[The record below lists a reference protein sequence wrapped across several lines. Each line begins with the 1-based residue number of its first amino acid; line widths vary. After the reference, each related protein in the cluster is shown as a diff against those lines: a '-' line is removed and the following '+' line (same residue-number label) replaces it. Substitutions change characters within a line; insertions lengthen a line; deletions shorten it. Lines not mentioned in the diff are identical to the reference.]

1 MTSPSLQSLMSYATP
16 TICPSSPRHSP
27 ECVLDGEKN
36 SAFQWACIALFMLVT
51 FFVSDS
57 RAQTPTA
64 HAAVASNNASANAS
78 GEPAASSA
86 YPEVKFTTSM
96 GDIVM
101 ELYPDKA
108 PKTVANF
115 LQYVK
120 DHHYDGTVFHRVINN
135 FMVQG
140 GGYGANLKEK
150 KTRPPVVHEGQSA
163 LAKGGSKNVV
173 GTVAMARTS
182 EPNSATAQFFIN
194 VADNAFLDPT
204 PIPPGDPVP
213 SFTYQGKTYNN
224 IPRANLEGNPQLVGY
239 TVFGKVI
246 QGMDV
251 VNRIKALPTGAL
263 GPFPSDV
270 PKPLVT
276 IQSANII
283 KSTP

>member
-1 MTSPSLQSLMSYATP
+1 MFTVPSFLQAPAQAQAQAHTQLHGTHRLM
-16 TICPSSPRHSP
+16 R
-27 ECVLDGEKN
+27 E
-36 SAFQWACIALFMLVT
+36 SAHWLMVT
-51 FFVSDS
+51 LLLGLTGFLQPLQ
-57 RAQTPTA
+57 AQTPSTNVPTTA
-64 HAAVASNNASANAS
+64 ASAESNNTNS
-78 GEPAASSA
+78 
-86 YPEVKFTTSM
+86 YPQVKFVTSM
-96 GDIVM
+96 GDFVM

-140 GGYGANLKEK
+140 GGYTKNLSEK
-150 KTRPPVVHEGQSA
+150 KTRPPVVHEGQAA
-163 LAKGGSKNVV
+163 LAKGGSKNTV

-182 EPNSATAQFFIN
+182 EPNSATSQFFIN

-224 IPRANLEGNPQLVGY
+224 IPRSNLEGNPQLVGY

-276 IQSANII
+276 TQSANII